1 MSVSLC
7 RNFLNPFLT
16 SPVSAGMRDGPNA
29 ARLTRFD
36 KARDDT
42 KASGTGF
49 AFGPIIRSTAAVG
62 EEMSDAI

>member
-16 SPVSAGMRDGPNA
+16 SPVSAGMREGLNA
-29 ARLTRFD
+29 TRLKRFETD
-36 KARDDT
+36 TDDT
-42 KASGTGF
+42 KAWRDRV
-49 AFGPIIRSTAAVG
+49 AFGPIIQNIAAVG